1 MSEKEAVQAKM
12 DEKELWKEEVFT
24 DRKVGT
30 IRRLSPVKAD
40 GTPDA
45 SRKAVFVGEAQLMT
59 PAGALPLSFEIP
71 GETLDAAVAGYGA
84 AVQLAFTETMEEL
97 KELRRK
103 AQTSIV
109 TPSSPG
115 GLAGGLGGGGL
126 FGPGGG
132 MPPAPGKLKL

>member
-1 MSEKEAVQAKM
+1 MSEKEPVQAKM
-12 DEKELWKEEVFT
+12 DEKDLWREEVFT

-30 IRRLSPVKAD
+30 IRRLSPVKVD
-40 GTPDA
+40 GAPDP
-45 SRKAVFVGEAQLMT
+45 SRKTLYVGEAQLMT
-59 PAGALPLSFEIP
+59 PAGALPLTFEIP
-71 GETLDAAVAGYGA
+71 GDSLEAAVAGYGA

-115 GLAGGLGGGGL
+115 ALGGAGL
-126 FGPGGG
+126 FGPGAG
-132 MPPAPGKLKL
+132 MPAPGKLKL

>member
-1 MSEKEAVQAKM
+1 MSAEPVSAKM
-12 DEKELWKEEVFT
+12 DEKDLWKEEVFT

-40 GTPDA
+40 GSADA
-45 SRKAVFVGEAQLMT
+45 SRKTLFVGEAQLMT

-71 GETLDAAVAGYGA
+71 GDTLEAAVAGYGA

-109 TPSSPG
+109 TPSG
-115 GLAGGLGGGGL
+115 AGALGGAGL

-132 MPPAPGKLKL
+132 ALPPGKLKL

>member
-1 MSEKEAVQAKM
+1 MSEPVAAKM
-12 DEKELWKEEVFT
+12 DEKDLWKEEVFT

-40 GTPDA
+40 GAPDTG
-45 SRKAVFVGEAQLMT
+45 RKTVYVGEAQLMT
-59 PAGALPLSFEIP
+59 PAGALPLTFEIP
-71 GETLDAAVAGYGA
+71 GDTLEAAVAGYGA

-115 GLAGGLGGGGL
+115 GLGGAGL

-132 MPPAPGKLKL
+132 RDAHRQMGLKL

>member
-1 MSEKEAVQAKM
+1 MSAEPVAAKM
-12 DEKELWKEEVFT
+12 DAQDLWREEVFT

-30 IRRLSPVKAD
+30 IRRLTPVKAD
-40 GTPDA
+40 GAVDP
-45 SRKAVFVGEAQLMT
+45 SRKSVFVGEAQLMT

-71 GETLDAAVAGYGA
+71 GDTLEAAVAGYGP

-115 GLAGGLGGGGL
+115 GLGGAGL

-132 MPPAPGKLKL
+132 ALPPGKLKL

>member
-1 MSEKEAVQAKM
+1 MNAEPEAKM
-12 DEKELWKEEVFT
+12 DAKELWKEEVFT

-30 IRRLSPVKAD
+30 IRRLTPVKTD
-40 GTPDA
+40 GSTDP
-45 SRKAVFVGEAQLMT
+45 SRKCIYVGEAQLMT

-71 GETLDAAVAGYGA
+71 GDTLDAAVAGYGA
-84 AVQLAFTETMEEL
+84 AVQLAFSETMEEL

-109 TPSSPG
+109 TPTSPG
-115 GLAGGLGGGGL
+115 GLGGAGL

-132 MPPAPGKLKL
+132 MPATPGKLKL

>member
-12 DEKELWKEEVFT
+12 DEKDLWKEEVFT
-24 DRKVGT
+24 DRRVGT
-30 IRRLSPVKAD
+30 IRRLTPVTASGD
-40 GTPDA
+40 LDS
-45 SRKAVFVGEAQLMT
+45 SRKTLFIGEAQLMT
-59 PAGALPLSFEIP
+59 PAGALPLTFEIP
-71 GETLDAAVAGYGA
+71 GDTLSAAVAGYGP

-109 TPSSPG
+109 TPNSPG
-115 GLAGGLGGGGL
+115 GLGGAGL
-126 FGPGGG
+126 FGPGAG